1 MVCLGDALRRH
12 GLTVGGPVAIF
23 DVSDR
28 FWIIVQIDIEKFP
41 SQLKDALSAVV
52 SLRSTIPAD
61 AFTAGILGTEREG
74 YGAVIR
80 NSGLV
85 LTIGYLTAE
94 AETIW
99 ITAAGGRTY
108 PGHVLTYDFETG
120 FGLVQIL
127 ERVDIAAVPLGESA
141 SVEVGDQVIVAG
153 LGKGS
158 EIVVANI
165 VARQEFAGYWEY
177 ALDEALFTAPAHPNW
192 GGTAVINMNGEL
204 IGIGSLLVQGAG
216 EDNEIED
223 INMVVPIDILK
234 PRLDSLLKTGQ
245 SGHPPRP
252 WLGIY
257 AADVSDQTTVLDI
270 AEGGPAANS
279 DIRQGDILL
288 AVAGAQI
295 TGLGDF
301 YRRVWALGSAGV
313 DVPLQILRDGE
324 VMMITVTSG
333 DRSTYLK
340 SPVMQ

>member
-1 MVCLGDALRRH
+1 MQ
-12 GLTVGGPVAIF
+12 T
-23 DVSDR
+23 
-28 FWIIVQIDIEKFP
+28 DIEKFP

-52 SLRSTIPAD
+52 SLSSTIPDD

-74 YGAVIR
+74 YGAIIR
-80 NSGLV
+80 RSGLV

-99 ITAAGGRTY
+99 VTTADGRTY
-108 PGHVLTYDFETG
+108 PGHVMTYDFETG
-120 FGLVQIL
+120 FGLVQLL
-127 ERVDIAAVPLGESA
+127 ERVDIHALELGESE
-141 SVEVGDQVIVAG
+141 SVEVGDQVLVAG
-153 LGKGS
+153 SGKQS

-177 ALDEALFTAPAHPNW
+177 ALDDALFTAPAHPNW

-204 IGIGSLLVQGAG
+204 VGIGSLLVQGAG
-216 EDNEIED
+216 EDNEVED

-234 PRLDSLLKTGQ
+234 PRLDSLLRTGQ

-252 WLGIY
+252 WLGLY
-257 AADVSDQTTVLDI
+257 AADVSDQTTVLDV
-270 AEGGPAANS
+270 AEGGPAADV

-288 AVAGAQI
+288 AVAGDQI

-301 YRRVWALGSAGV
+301 YRRVWALGTAGV

-324 VMMITVTSG
+324 VNMITVTSA

-340 SPVMQ
+340 SPVLQ